1 MTTMWLMR
9 LSGDSLPLSPAA
21 GRAAIASTEASAAGT
36 TMRARGF
43 MSFPPPQMG
52 CPMTCSSFLL
62 RHSVEEIKKVRLKLL
77 RLSNRRSVPTG
88 CAIARLYRID
98 FDVAALNSDLER
110 WQRRKPVTRLVA
122 RLAVSVEGGAVA
134 RAFEPVAELAVVED
148 AAHVRADSGERRD
161 LRSSPDQ
168 EAFDST
174 GSECHRRALRKNGH
188 RHDRLPAA
196 VFDQRHA
203 GAARGRLFQPVDPQR
218 GRYPCR
224 DPGGARQQQCAPT
237 RAACRRRRPRLL
249 ADPFLDQPLHA

>member
-62 RHSVEEIKKVRLKLL
+62 RHSVGEIKKVRLKLL
-77 RLSNRRSVPTG
+77 RLSNGRSVPRAFGAYERTS
-88 CAIARLYRID
+88 AARLYRID
-98 FDVAALNSDLER
+98 FDVAALDSDLER

-148 AAHVRADSGERRD
+148 AAHVRTDRGERQD
-161 LRSSPDQ
+161 
-168 EAFDST
+168 
-174 GSECHRRALRKNGH
+174 
-188 RHDRLPAA
+188 
-196 VFDQRHA
+196 
-203 GAARGRLFQPVDPQR
+203 
-218 GRYPCR
+218 
-224 DPGGARQQQCAPT
+224 
-237 RAACRRRRPRLL
+237 
-249 ADPFLDQPLHA
+249 

>member
-1 MTTMWLMR
+1 MWLI
-9 LSGDSLPLSPAA
+9 LPSGDWPPSDSDPAA
-21 GRAAIASTEASAAGT
+21 GKAVSASTETSAAGT
-36 TMRARGF
+36 TMRTRGF
-43 MSFPPPQMG
+43 I
-52 CPMTCSSFLL
+52 SFLL

-77 RLSNRRSVPTG
+77 RLSNRRSV
-88 CAIARLYRID
+88 RLYRID
-98 FDVAALNSDLER
+98 FDVAALDSDLER

-148 AAHVRADSGERRD
+148 AAHVRTDRGERQD

-188 RHDRLPAA
+188 GHDRLPAA
-196 VFDQRHA
+196 VFDQRHPGA
-203 GAARGRLFQPVDPQR
+203 GRRRLFQPVDPQR

-237 RAACRRRRPRLL
+237 WAACRGRRP
-249 ADPFLDQPLHA
+249 